1 MSDSKSQ
8 CFVMQPFDRG
18 KYDSLYEQV
27 FEPAIRKADYEP
39 YRVDNDPGASI
50 PIETIEAEI
59 GRSLACFGE
68 ITEDN
73 PNVWFEVGYAIAREK
88 PLCLVSSMGRTKF
101 PFDVQHR
108 KIITY
113 PAHALPKDYEALGSE
128 ITDRLRALAS
138 REESR
143 RKNAQAVSALAV
155 IPETSGLAPH
165 ELLVLTLIFE
175 DQYSSGT
182 PAHSLQTAIKK
193 SGYREVVAN
202 LAVTALI
209 RKKYVE
215 QREVE
220 FEYGSE
226 RRFFVTELG
235 EDWLIQ
241 NQHKLNL
248 QLPSDVVRRASDDYA
263 TSTEITDDDIPF

>member
-1 MSDSKSQ
+1 MSDSKVQ

-50 PIETIEAEI
+50 PIETIEDEI
-59 GRSLACFGE
+59 GKSLACFGE

-88 PLCLVSSMGRTKF
+88 PLCLVSSMGRTRF

-113 PAHALPKDYEALGSE
+113 PANALPKDYEALASE
-128 ITDRLRALAS
+128 ITNRLRALAS

-143 RKNAQAVSALAV
+143 RLNAQTASALAV
-155 IPETSGLAPH
+155 MPTTSGLEPH

-175 DQYSSGT
+175 DQFSSGT
-182 PAHSLQTAIKK
+182 SPYSLTTAMKK
-193 SGYREVVAN
+193 SGFREVVAN
-202 LAVTALI
+202 LAVTALM
-209 RKKYVE
+209 R
-215 QREVE
+215 
-220 FEYGSE
+220 
-226 RRFFVTELG
+226 
-235 EDWLIQ
+235 
-241 NQHKLNL
+241 
-248 QLPSDVVRRASDDYA
+248 
-263 TSTEITDDDIPF
+263 